1 MSTTPPSSTPTATT
15 TRCRQRLVKR
25 FGSGGTLL
33 ANYTWSKNLGNTD
46 TLAGFLEAKPS
57 AQSSSSG
64 EGSIQD
70 YNNLNGEYSLLSY
83 NVNQRAVISYVL
95 NLPFGKGQRFAK
107 SLARPFDMLVSGWS
121 VRRNHDLPVRIP
133 GVPHRGEIQSFDP
146 VLRRWNAPSERGR
159 RLR

>member
-1 MSTTPPSSTPTATT
+1 MTVGQSLRPYPYYSNVNDTA
-15 TRCRQRLVKR
+15 QFYAHSNYHSLQARLVKR

-107 SLARPFDMLVSGWS
+107 TLARPFDKLVSGWS
-121 VRRNHDLPVRIP
+121 VRRNHDPPVRIP
-133 GVPHRGEIQSFDP
+133 SVPHRGATPI
-146 VLRRWNAPSERGR
+146 L
-159 RLR
+159 